1 MTGLELER
9 RDDAIPVDP
18 DGAVEP
24 IAATV
29 SGGALSPAAPQR
41 RFRPPQFVRLLLRNP
56 KSAFGIFLLGAIIL
70 VSAAA
75 PLLTSHAAN
84 EPGEL
89 PGQPPAWAHPFG
101 TTDQGYNVWS
111 QVVYGGRMSLLVAGF
126 AAVISMAIAIS
137 LGLLAAYAGG
147 WRDDLINLVTNIFLV
162 IPVLPLL
169 LVISSFLTVT
179 GPVAMALIIGATSWA
194 IETRILRGQALSLRN
209 RDFIL
214 AAKVAGESTW
224 RIVFGE
230 FLPNMLS
237 RIAAG
242 FAFVFVQAVFYEA
255 ALEFL
260 GFGDAN
266 KVSWGTILYWAANNS
281 TLLQGEWWH
290 FVFPG
295 VAISLTV
302 LSIVFINY
310 GIDEL
315 SNPRLQRSKAPRR
328 SLLRGLLWPRSA
340 TT

>member
-1 MTGLELER
+1 MANAELER
-9 RDDAIPVDP
+9 QDDIAVDP
-18 DGAVEP
+18 DGAAEP
-24 IAATV
+24 VAAAV
-29 SGGALSPAAPQR
+29 AGGALSPVAPER
-41 RFRPPQFVRLLLRNP
+41 RFRVPQFMRLLLRNP
-56 KSAFGIFLLGAIIL
+56 KSAFGIGLLGSIIL
-70 VSAAA
+70 VSAIA

-84 EPGEL
+84 EAGEL
-89 PGQPPAWAHPFG
+89 PAQPPSWAHPFG

-111 QVVYGGRMSLLVAGF
+111 QVVYGGRISLLVAGF
-126 AAVISMAIAIS
+126 ASVIGMAIAIT
-137 LGLLAAYAGG
+137 LGLLAAYSGG
-147 WRDDLINLVTNIFLV
+147 WRDDLINLFTNVFLV

-179 GPVAMALIIGATSWA
+179 GPVTMALIIGATSWA

-214 AAKVAGESTW
+214 AAKVAGESTT

-242 FAFVFVQAVFYEA
+242 FAFVFVQAIFYEA

-266 KVSWGTILYWAANNS
+266 KISWGTILFWAANNS

-295 VAISLTV
+295 LAISLTV
-302 LSIVFINY
+302 LAIVFINY

-315 SNPRLQRSKAPRR
+315 SNPRLQQSKPQRR

-340 TT
+340 AT

>member
-1 MTGLELER
+1 MSNVEAGL
-9 RDDAIPVDP
+9 RDGALPVTP

-24 IAATV
+24 VAVTV
-29 SGGALSPAAPQR
+29 GGGAVSPAPERRLRAPQ
-41 RFRPPQFVRLLLRNP
+41 FLKLLLRNP
-56 KSAFGIFLLGAIIL
+56 KSAFGLGLLTTIVVI
-70 VSAAA
+70 SIAA
-75 PLLTSHAAN
+75 PLLSAHAPN

-89 PGQPPAWAHPFG
+89 PGQAPSAQYPFG

-111 QVVYGGRMSLLVAGF
+111 QVVHGGRISLLVA
-126 AAVISMAIAIS
+126 AVASMIAMAIAIT
-137 LGLLAAYAGG
+137 LGLTAAYSGG
-147 WRDDLINLVTNIFLV
+147 WVDDVINLFTNIFLV

-169 LVISSFLTVT
+169 IVIAAFVQNTSMLV
-179 GPVAMALIIGATSWA
+179 MALIIGLTSWA

-214 AAKVAGESTW
+214 AAKVTGEPTW

-230 FLPNMLS
+230 FMPNMLS

-242 FAFVFVQAVFYEA
+242 FTFVFVQAIFYEA

-260 GFGDAN
+260 GLGDAN
-266 KVSWGTILYWAANNS
+266 KVSWGTTLFWAANNS

-295 VAISLTV
+295 LAISLTV
-302 LSIVFINY
+302 LALVFINY

-315 SNPRLQRSKAPRR
+315 SNPRLRDVKQERR
-328 SLLRGLLWPRSA
+328 SFLRGVLLPGKASA
-340 TT
+340 